1 MRRVDAAV
9 ERFPSIE
16 KGRDKSR
23 HGRLRVC
30 ATSLETTAV
39 LERWVRGHGT
49 KGYSE
54 RMPTGIARRI
64 ERDLGISGLLDA
76 LATKL
81 PASDLRSL
89 LMEVFRIRAGGV
101 KESAALAHAARDPLM
116 QPSAVDARELM
127 AFDQAAFAAA
137 REFDALDLSP
147 VCPFGLGQ
155 ALGGTSQN
163 NVLTSIRNAE
173 VLGDSTLAL
182 ALEAARRRRSAGLV
196 RLCASH
202 RVIRLQPFDVPGFSP
217 HFRLFGMVTAGR
229 DTGGFGFETSQLVE
243 HARVYLRMFRML
255 AGQGFSTLEPLVE
268 FTDLTA
274 AEADLAAAGV
284 TREEVRECVRA
295 HWPGGSER
303 FLAARGIA
311 PAADAR
317 HPLLECEAL
326 EPLRAEF
333 PEAHCRVN
341 QARLEGLG
349 YYGRFALRISP
360 LAPDGQRYPVVD
372 GGFTDWTARLL
383 ANRKERLLISGIGSE
398 FVCKKYGTGTSS
410 SGTNR

>member
-1 MRRVDAAV
+1 
-9 ERFPSIE
+9 
-16 KGRDKSR
+16 
-23 HGRLRVC
+23 
-30 ATSLETTAV
+30 
-39 LERWVRGHGT
+39 
-49 KGYSE
+49 
-54 RMPTGIARRI
+54 MPTGIARRI
-64 ERDLGISGLLDA
+64 ERELGIGGLLDA
-76 LATKL
+76 LAARL

-89 LMEVFRIRAGGV
+89 LMEVFRIRAGAV
-101 KESAALAHAARDPLM
+101 KESATLAHAARDPLM

-127 AFDQAAFAAA
+127 AFDQAAFATA
-137 REFDALDLSP
+137 RGFDGLDLSP
-147 VCPFGLGQ
+147 VSPFGLAQ

-173 VLGDSTLAL
+173 VVGDSTLAM

-229 DTGGFGFETSQLVE
+229 DTGGFDFETE
-243 HARVYLRMFRML
+243 HLLEHTRVYLRMFRAL
-255 AGQGFSTLEPLVE
+255 AGAGFSTLEPLVE
-268 FTDLTA
+268 FTDLAA
-274 AEADLAAAGV
+274 AEADLVKGGV

-303 FLAARGIA
+303 FLAARGIV

-317 HPLLECEAL
+317 HPLLESAVL
-326 EPLRAEF
+326 GPLRGEF
-333 PEAHCRVN
+333 PEARLRVN
-341 QARLEGLG
+341 QTRLEGLG
-349 YYGRFALRISP
+349 YYRGFALRISP
-360 LAPDGQRYPVVD
+360 LAPDGKRYPVVD

-398 FVCKKYGTGTSS
+398 FVCKKYLPG
-410 SGTNR
+410 SGGITQ